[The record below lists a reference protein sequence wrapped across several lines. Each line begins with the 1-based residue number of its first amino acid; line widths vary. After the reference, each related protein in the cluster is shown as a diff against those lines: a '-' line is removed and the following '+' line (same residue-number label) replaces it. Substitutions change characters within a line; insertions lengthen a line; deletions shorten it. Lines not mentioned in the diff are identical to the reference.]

1 MANNTTKILIRRGTD
16 VQRRTTSGGI
26 IFGPGEPAWCTD
38 TKRMFVGDNSTRGG
52 YPVGIQNL
60 GKVNTLFG
68 SSTNGFSV
76 EALNTFNDKGASV
89 GDFIFSNND
98 KSFYSL
104 SGVSSF
110 PPLST
115 DFIKY
120 DFTFLVDSTSFEF
133 VNNLLTLKSEGV
145 PSRALS
151 LAALDQVT
159 LEKTSINAPVSIK
172 NGGIQNI
179 HLAQV
184 PANSV
189 KINNSNTTA
198 TLNNISVGENQVVG
212 RVTNSVLSA
221 IPFSAVVSNA
231 NFVGTNGIT
240 IQRGL
245 TGIAIG
251 VDSTKMQFTPTGI
264 LAEVD
269 FTALNNLV
277 SLGDLS
283 VGRDTALTGDLSVAG
298 TSLLKRIEG
307 TQLVI
312 SGDGLSTQ
320 LNIAGNGLLTGDLFV
335 GGTIVNQSDIEV
347 KTNIKVINSPLEK
360 LSRIRGYN
368 YTLIQNNKDDTGLI
382 AQEVEQVIPCAV
394 VDIPNSSK
402 GVAYLKIIP
411 LLVEC
416 IHELR
421 REINELQSNN

>member
-16 VQRRTTSGGI
+16 AQRRTTSGGI

-38 TKRMFVGDNSTRGG
+38 TKRMFIGDNSTRGG

-60 GKVNTLFG
+60 GKVNALFG

-76 EALNTFNDKGASV
+76 EAINTFNSKGASV

-98 KSFYSL
+98 KSFYTL

-110 PPLST
+110 PPLSA

-120 DFTFLVDSTSFEF
+120 DFTFLVNTNTFEF
-133 VNNLLTLKSEGV
+133 VSNLLNLKTEGV
-145 PSRALS
+145 PSQALS
-151 LAALDQVT
+151 LAAFDQVT
-159 LEKTSINAPVSIK
+159 IEKSSINAPVSLK
-172 NGGIQNI
+172 NGGVQNI

-189 KINNSNTTA
+189 KLNNSNATA
-198 TLNNISVGENQVVG
+198 TLNNISVGENQAVG
-212 RVTNSVLSA
+212 RMTSSVLSA
-221 IPFSAVVSNA
+221 IPFSAIVSNA

-251 VDSTKMQFTPTGI
+251 MDSTRMQYTPTGI

-269 FTALNNLV
+269 LTALQDLVTLGNFSVGLDSSFTGDVQVLGNSILNSIVGTALNV
-277 SLGDLS
+277 
-283 VGRDTALTGDLSVAG
+283 T
-298 TSLLKRIEG
+298 
-307 TQLVI
+307 
-312 SGDGLSTQ
+312 
-320 LNIAGNGLLTGDLFV
+320 GNGLITGDLFV
-335 GGTIVNQSDIEV
+335 GGTIVNPSDIEV
-347 KTNIKVINSPLEK
+347 KTNLKIINSPLDK
-360 LSRIRGYN
+360 LAKIRGYN
-368 YTLIQNNKDDTGLI
+368 YTLTENNKDDTGLI

-394 VDIPNSSK
+394 MDIPNSSK

-421 REINELQSNN
+421 KEINELRSNS

>member
-16 VQRRTTSGGI
+16 VQRRTTNNGI

-38 TKRMFVGDNSTRGG
+38 TKRLFVGDNSTRGG
-52 YPVGIQNL
+52 FPVGIQNL
-60 GKVNTLFG
+60 GKVDSLFG

-76 EALNTFNDKGASV
+76 EALNVFNSKGASV

-98 KSFYSL
+98 KSFYTL

-110 PPLST
+110 PPLSA

-120 DFTFLVDSTSFEF
+120 DFTFVVDPTSFEF

-151 LAALDQVT
+151 LAAFDQVT
-159 LEKTSINAPVSIK
+159 LEKTSINAPVSVK

-189 KINNSNTTA
+189 KLNNSNTTA
-198 TLNNISVGENQVVG
+198 TLNNIPVGENQVVG
-212 RVTNSVLSA
+212 RVTSSVLSA
-221 IPFSAVVSNA
+221 IPFSAVVANA
-231 NFVGTNGIT
+231 NFVSTNGIT

-251 VDSTKMQFTPTGI
+251 VDSTRMKFTPTGI

-269 FTALNNLV
+269 LTALNDLV
-277 SLGDLS
+277 SLGNLS
-283 VGRDTALTGDLSVAG
+283 VGQDTALTGDLSVAG
-298 TSLLKRIEG
+298 TSLLKGIEG
-307 TQLVI
+307 TNLYIV
-312 SGDGLSTQ
+312 
-320 LNIAGNGLLTGDLFV
+320 GNGLLTGDLFV
-335 GGTIVNQSDIEV
+335 GGTIINASDIEI
-347 KTNIKVINSPLEK
+347 KTNIKVITSPLEK
-360 LSRIRGYN
+360 LSKIRGYN
-368 YTLIQNNKDDTGLI
+368 YTLIENNKDDTGLI

-421 REINELQSNN
+421 KEINELRSNR

>member
-16 VQRRTTSGGI
+16 VQRRTTNNGI

-38 TKRMFVGDNSTRGG
+38 TKRLFVGDNSTRGG
-52 YPVGIQNL
+52 FPVGVQNL
-60 GKVNTLFG
+60 GKVSSLFG

-76 EALNTFNDKGASV
+76 EALNVFNNKGASV

-98 KSFYSL
+98 KSFYTL

-110 PPLST
+110 PPLSA
-115 DFIKY
+115 DFTKY
-120 DFTFLVDSTSFEF
+120 DFTFLVDPTSFEF

-151 LAALDQVT
+151 LAAFDQVT
-159 LEKTSINAPVSIK
+159 IEKSGINAPVSLK
-172 NGGIQNI
+172 NGGVQNI

-189 KINNSNTTA
+189 KLNNSNTTA
-198 TLNNISVGENQVVG
+198 TLNNIPVGENQVVG
-212 RVTNSVLSA
+212 RITSSVLSA

-245 TGIAIG
+245 TGISIG
-251 VDSTKMQFTPTGI
+251 VDSTQMQFTPTGI
-264 LAEVD
+264 LSQVD
-269 FTALNNLV
+269 FTAINDLV
-277 SLGDLS
+277 SLGNLA
-283 VGRDTALTGDLSVAG
+283 VGQSTSITGELNVLGSSTFKSIAG
-298 TSLLKRIEG
+298 TYLY
-307 TQLVI
+307 V
-312 SGDGLSTQ
+312 
-320 LNIAGNGLLTGDLFV
+320 NGNGLLTGDLFV
-335 GGTIVNQSDIEV
+335 GGTIVNPSDIEV

-360 LSRIRGYN
+360 ISKIRGYN
-368 YTLIQNNKDDTGLI
+368 YTLIENNKDDTGLI

-421 REINELQSNN
+421 KEINELRSNR

>member
-16 VQRRTTSGGI
+16 VQRRTTNNGI

-38 TKRMFVGDNSTRGG
+38 TKRLFVGDNSTRGG
-52 YPVGIQNL
+52 FPVGVQNL
-60 GKVNTLFG
+60 GKVSSLFG

-76 EALNTFNDKGASV
+76 EALNVFNNKGASV

-98 KSFYSL
+98 KSFYTL

-110 PPLST
+110 PPLSA

-151 LAALDQVT
+151 LAAFDQVT
-159 LEKTSINAPVSIK
+159 IGKSGINAPVSLK
-172 NGGIQNI
+172 NGGVQNI

-189 KINNSNTTA
+189 KLNNSNTTA
-198 TLNNISVGENQVVG
+198 TLNNIPVGENQVVG
-212 RVTNSVLSA
+212 RITSSVLSA

-245 TGIAIG
+245 TGISIG
-251 VDSTKMQFTPTGI
+251 VDSTQMQFTPTGI
-264 LAEVD
+264 LSQVD
-269 FTALNNLV
+269 FTAINDLV
-277 SLGDLS
+277 SLGNLA
-283 VGRDTALTGDLSVAG
+283 VGQSTSITGELNVLGSSTFKSIAG
-298 TSLLKRIEG
+298 TYLY
-307 TQLVI
+307 V
-312 SGDGLSTQ
+312 
-320 LNIAGNGLLTGDLFV
+320 NGNGLLTGDLFV
-335 GGTIVNQSDIEV
+335 GGTIVNPSDIEV

-360 LSRIRGYN
+360 ISKIRGYN
-368 YTLIQNNKDDTGLI
+368 YTLIENNKDDTGLI

-421 REINELQSNN
+421 KEINELRSNR

>member
-16 VQRRTTSGGI
+16 VQRRTTNNGI

-38 TKRMFVGDNSTRGG
+38 TKRLFVGDNSTRGG
-52 YPVGIQNL
+52 FPVGIQNL
-60 GKVNTLFG
+60 GKVTSLFG

-76 EALNTFNDKGASV
+76 EALNVFNNKGASV

-98 KSFYSL
+98 KSFYTL

-110 PPLST
+110 PPLSA

-120 DFTFLVDSTSFEF
+120 DFTFLVDTNSFEF
-133 VNNLLTLKSEGV
+133 VNNLLTLKTEGV
-145 PSRALS
+145 PSQALD
-151 LAALDQVT
+151 LAAFDQVT
-159 LEKTSINAPVSIK
+159 IEKSGINAPVSLK
-172 NGGIQNI
+172 NGGVQNI

-189 KINNSNTTA
+189 KLNNSNTTA
-198 TLNNISVGENQVVG
+198 TLNNIPVGENQVVG
-212 RVTNSVLSA
+212 RITSSVLSA

-245 TGIAIG
+245 TGISIG
-251 VDSTKMQFTPTGI
+251 VDSTQMQFTPTGI
-264 LAEVD
+264 LSQVD
-269 FTALNNLV
+269 FTAINDLV
-277 SLGDLS
+277 SLGNLA
-283 VGRDTALTGDLSVAG
+283 VGQSTSITGELNVLGSSTFKSIAG
-298 TSLLKRIEG
+298 TYLY
-307 TQLVI
+307 V
-312 SGDGLSTQ
+312 
-320 LNIAGNGLLTGDLFV
+320 NGNGLLTGDLFV
-335 GGTIVNQSDIEV
+335 GGTIVNPSDIEV

-360 LSRIRGYN
+360 ISKIRGYN
-368 YTLIQNNKDDTGLI
+368 YTLIENNKDDTGLI

-421 REINELQSNN
+421 KEINELRSNR